1 MKEADELV
9 EQVAEA
15 IYDAPGPD
23 GGSIAAYI
31 SDSARIDARTHAE
44 LVKGVMD
51 VCRCAA
57 RAALAAIPGDAQKP
71 ASRLEPNGT

>member
-1 MKEADELV
+1 MEAVGELV
-9 EQVAEA
+9 ERVAEA

-31 SDSARIDARTHAE
+31 SDSVRIDADTQAE
-44 LVKGVMD
+44 LIKGVMA

-57 RAALAAIPGDAQKP
+57 RAALAVMQ
-71 ASRLEPNGT
+71 LEPKGL